1 MKKLLLFVLTLSL
14 LALTSKAQV
23 TQINNNASLHPVGL
37 LNNNLAIAIS
47 GVDQTLWVTD
57 ATAGGTFQ
65 LSTTIFDSGGVVL
78 NGKYIFA
85 GSTAAEGSEIF
96 ITDGTIAGTQI
107 IKDIVPGA
115 TGSTSAS
122 DEMTLLNGYV
132 YFIATTAA
140 EGSELWRTD
149 GTAGNTNMVADII
162 PGPTSSNDP
171 GKYNLTSTG
180 TYLLFD
186 VKTVAEG
193 NELWRS
199 DGTIG
204 NAVLLKDIVTGLA
217 SSNPTSF
224 FPFSNNIL
232 FSVTAADGIH
242 GEIWRTDGTAAGT
255 VLLKDNL
262 NGVTIGT
269 PPFTYQLPFLVF
281 FHAFNGRAYFVIDD
295 GVYASGIW
303 STDGIDGTAAHTSFL
318 ADEGIAAGAYSYA
331 SAALL
336 NDAFNLPGK
345 FIFPVIDG
353 ISRFEL
359 WESDGSTAAG
369 TKLFMSFPPNANN
382 NFPLIY
388 VNIGFNSSTRIF
400 TYPLYNGYF
409 FFTANSN
416 AEGNELWK
424 SDGTVAG
431 TSRVTDINPG
441 LGDGVGKNDPSYFYT
456 TAGLYFAANNG
467 TQGIELWKT
476 DGTAAGTT
484 IVKDINPNASV
495 TAGDGKSDSDP
506 GLDFIVNSRIM
517 FMATDGDDANKTD
530 LFVVDGIFNPLPVQ
544 LLDFTVVPSNNDA
557 LLHWSTSQEINSKS
571 FTIQSSADDKN
582 WQSIGT
588 VNAAGNSAVKNNYS
602 FKDIG
607 VANSGKTIVYYKLII
622 TDIDGKTAQS
632 NIIYLKLKGDKNWN
646 VRLLSNPVRENVK
659 LLFEGVSGNVDFSIT
674 DMAGHLLYKNKIQN
688 QNGLLTIPVN
698 LSAGMYIL
706 TANLNKDK
714 KVIKFIKK

>member
-23 TQINNNASLHPVGL
+23 TQINNNASLQPAAL
-37 LNNNLAIAIS
+37 LNNNLAIVVS
-47 GVDQTLWVTD
+47 GVDKTLWVTD

-96 ITDGTIAGTQI
+96 ITDGTSGGTQI

-115 TGSTSAS
+115 ASSTSAS
-122 DEMTLLNGYV
+122 NGMTLLNGYV
-132 YFIATTAA
+132 YFIAATVA

-149 GTAGNTNMVADII
+149 GTPGNTNMVADIV
-162 PGPTSSNDP
+162 PGPTGSNDP

-180 TYLLFD
+180 TYLLFN

-204 NAVLLKDIVTGLA
+204 NAQLLKDIVNGPA

-224 FPFSNNIL
+224 YPFSNNIL

-255 VLLKDNL
+255 ILLKDNL
-262 NGVTIGT
+262 NAPTLGPIS
-269 PPFTYQLPFLVF
+269 LPFIAA
-281 FHAFNGRAYFVIDD
+281 FHVFNGRAYFIVDD
-295 GVYASGIW
+295 GVHASGIW
-303 STDGIDGTAAHTSFL
+303 STDGIDATATHTSFL
-318 ADEGIAAGAYSYA
+318 QDEGITGPNSFV
-331 SAALL
+331 SSVLIV
-336 NDAFNLPGK
+336 DAFNLPGK
-345 FIFPVIDG
+345 FIFPVTDG
-353 ISRFEL
+353 ISRFEF

-369 TKLFMSFPPNANN
+369 TKLFMSFPANANN
-382 NFPLIY
+382 NIPFIF
-388 VNIGFNSSTRIF
+388 VNIGFNSTTRTF

-409 FFTANSN
+409 FFTANSS

-441 LGDGVGKNDPSYFYT
+441 VGDGVGNGFTSYFYT
-456 TAGLYFAANNG
+456 TSGLYFAANNG
-467 TQGIELWKT
+467 TQGNELWKT

-484 IVKDINPNASV
+484 IVKDINLNTSVNNGDADPNI
-495 TAGDGKSDSDP
+495 
-506 GLDFIVNSRIM
+506 DFIVNSRIM
-517 FMATDGDDANKTD
+517 FTATDGDDATKTD

-544 LLDFTVVPSNNDA
+544 LLDFTVVQSNNDA
-557 LLHWSTSQEINSKS
+557 LLRWSTSQEINSKS

-646 VRLLSNPVRENVK
+646 VRLLSNPVRENLKV
-659 LLFEGVSGNVDFSIT
+659 LLEGVSGNVDLSIT

-688 QNGLLTIPVN
+688 QNSLLTIPVN
-698 LSAGMYIL
+698 LSTGMYIL
-706 TANLNKDK
+706 TANSNKDK